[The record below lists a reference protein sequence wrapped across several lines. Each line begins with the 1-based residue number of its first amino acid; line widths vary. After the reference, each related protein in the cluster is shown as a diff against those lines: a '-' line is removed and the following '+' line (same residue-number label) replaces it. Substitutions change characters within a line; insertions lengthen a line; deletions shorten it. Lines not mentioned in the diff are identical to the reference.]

1 MASCLLLPHTTMT
14 LRYDATEPSRAAV
27 DEIRG
32 PVVIEFGA
40 DWCGHC
46 QAAQPLIAAALARH
60 PDVQHLKIADGKG
73 RPLGR
78 SFGVKLWPTLVF
90 LRDGQ
95 ETMRVIRPTELG
107 TVQQGLAS
115 ITEPAP
121 TGASR

>member
-1 MASCLLLPHTTMT
+1 MAPCLLLSPTTMT
-14 LRYDATEPSRAAV
+14 LRYDASEPSRAAV

-32 PVVIEFGA
+32 SVVIEFGA

-78 SFGVKLWPTLVF
+78 SFGVTLWPTLVF
-90 LRDGQ
+90 LRDGH
-95 ETMRVIRPTELG
+95 ETMRVIRPTDVG
-107 TVQQGLAS
+107 TVQRGLAS
-115 ITEPAP
+115 IVGPAP
-121 TGASR
+121 TAAAR